1 MSVSTNKLR
10 AFLEE
15 MERAEKAEALLREVL
30 SKTKLAPLPGVSEKE
45 WQDLLD
51 KLAEYL
57 PKPEKFR
64 I

>member
-1 MSVSTNKLR
+1 MSGSTRRLR

-15 MERAEKAEALLREVL
+15 MERAEKAEALLKEVL
-30 SKTKLAPLPGVSEKE
+30 SKTELEPLPGVTKKE

-51 KLAEYL
+51 KLAVYL

-64 I
+64 M